1 MKMTRKVSLSR
12 LFVAVVVPS
21 VVQYSTV
28 AFSRDKVDESDS
40 SLRIFR

>member
-12 LFVAVVVPS
+12 LFVA